1 VPSSQSPVWFEEG
14 LDTADLQ
21 AARTLLGEPKNPE
34 VCPLR
39 PAGGEGGREHRLALK
54 RRTQTARRL
63 RRAATEA
70 EKEMWLAL
78 RELPTEH
85 RFRRQHPIGSYVV
98 DFACPG
104 RNLAIELDGGQHA
117 QQAEEDVARSL
128 EIARRGYRVIRF
140 WNNDV
145 MHNLAGVLEIIRR
158 ELDPGRS

>member
-1 VPSSQSPVWFEEG
+1 
-14 LDTADLQ
+14 
-21 AARTLLGEPKNPE
+21 
-34 VCPLR
+34 
-39 PAGGEGGREHRLALK
+39 LALK
-54 RRTQTARRL
+54 RTQIARRL

-104 RNLAIELDGGQHA
+104 LKLAIELDGGQHA
-117 QQAEEDVARSL
+117 HQEEEDAARTL

-145 MHNLAGVLEIIRR
+145 MQNLAGVLEVIRR
-158 ELDPGRS
+158 ELECPLCPSGGEGGDPSLRRRGG